1 MKVLEVFFDY
11 ACPFC
16 LRAHELLDELISSY
30 PQVEIKWRPC
40 EAHPRPEAYGLHS
53 DLCIQGMYFAMEHG
67 VDLAAYHDRMYRAAL
82 VDKIDIEDIETLS
95 DYVSDLLDRDTDAF
109 STALREGL
117 YAEIQKNG
125 NDYAYER
132 SGVWAVPAY
141 RMDGERLDAVED
153 IGVTKEQLKAFLE
166 HSNTNLRINPQ

>member
-1 MKVLEVFFDY
+1 
-11 ACPFC
+11 
-16 LRAHELLDELISSY
+16 
-30 PQVEIKWRPC
+30 
-40 EAHPRPEAYGLHS
+40 
-53 DLCIQGMYFAMEHG
+53 
-67 VDLAAYHDRMYRAAL
+67 MYRAAL

-109 STALREGL
+109 SNALREGL

-141 RMDGERLDAVED
+141 RMDGERLDAVEN

-166 HSNTNLRINPQ
+166 HSNTHLRINPQ